1 MEIKVEPKRAAIA
14 VLWVAAVLAIINSVL
29 LFFNFYLGDDELFG
43 LSDMFDFD
51 HEGNVPTLYSAVA
64 MLFC

>member
-1 MEIKVEPKRAAIA
+1 MEIKVDPKQVA
-14 VLWVAAVLAIINSVL
+14 VAFLWVAAVLTIINSVL

-51 HEGNVPTLYSAVA
+51 HEGNVPTL
-64 MLFC
+64 